1 MAKIL
6 AVGIA
11 TLDIINEVE
20 RYPLEDQEV
29 RALTQSVRRGGNATN
44 TLAVLSQLGHTCH
57 WAGVIAKEPNTAL
70 IKADLDHYRI
80 DTRYCRWLEAGRMP
94 TSYITLSRYSAT
106 RTIVHYRDLPEYGY
120 EWFREIPWQEFD
132 WIHFEGRNIAETE
145 QMIRC
150 VEDRIDGPR
159 ISVEAEKTRSGIER
173 LFTGPDLLLFSS
185 ALAAHNAMEP
195 DEYLRQVAAVAP
207 QTSLACTCGAR
218 GAVALDR
225 LGQAHHSK
233 AFPPESLVDTVGAGD
248 TFNAGMIDRCLSGE
262 SLDKA
267 LEFSCRLAGRKC
279 GQTGLDGLSE

>member
-20 RYPLEDQEV
+20 SYPLEDQEV
-29 RALTQSVRRGGNATN
+29 RALAQSVRRGGNATN
-44 TLAVLSQLGHTCH
+44 TLAVLGQLGHTCE
-57 WAGVIAKEPNTAL
+57 WAGVLAQEPNARL

-80 DTRYCRWLEAGRMP
+80 GTRYCRRLEAGRMP
-94 TSYITLSRYSAT
+94 TSYITLSRCSAT
-106 RTIVHYRDLPEYGY
+106 RTIVHYRDLPEYDY
-120 EWFREIPWQEFD
+120 ESFREIPWHEFD

-145 QMIRC
+145 QMIRHLD
-150 VEDRIDGPR
+150 DRLDRPR
-159 ISVEAEKTRSGIER
+159 VSVEAEKTRNGIER
-173 LFTGPDLLLFSS
+173 LFAGPDLLLFSP

-195 DEYLRQVAAVAP
+195 EEYLRHVKAIVPHA
-207 QTSLACTCGAR
+207 SIACTLGAR

-225 LGQAHHSK
+225 SGGLYQSK

-248 TFNAGMIDRCLSGE
+248 TFNAGMIDCCLSGK
-262 SLDKA
+262 SLDDA

-279 GQTGLDGLSE
+279 GQTGLDGLLE